1 MAVDEERLIAHVEG
15 LAGIVRALADEVDPT
30 VHSATTLD
38 DHGNPIFAHDHCR
51 YCDARPDYTG
61 TGKTTTRRGL
71 TDLSL
76 HPLSCVWRQARE
88 LMR

>member
-15 LAGIVRALADEVDPT
+15 MARIVSLLAEEVDPT

-38 DHGNPIFAHDHCR
+38 DCGNPIFAHDHCR
-51 YCDARPDYTG
+51 YCDAVPENGRQGRD
-61 TGKTTTRRGL
+61 RGL

-76 HPLSCVWRQARE
+76 HPLSCVWRMARE